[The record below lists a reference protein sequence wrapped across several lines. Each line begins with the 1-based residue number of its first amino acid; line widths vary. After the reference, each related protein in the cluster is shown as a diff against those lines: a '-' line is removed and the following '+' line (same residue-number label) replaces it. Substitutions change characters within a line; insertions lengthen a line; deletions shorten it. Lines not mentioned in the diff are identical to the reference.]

1 MLRARQLRRRDLPA
15 EGRRK
20 EKKTLRLGAFARK
33 KIKYL
38 EEEKSSSLLQL
49 DGLSATANR
58 QSPSK
63 EKRLAR
69 EDAKAQRN

>member
-1 MLRARQLRRRDLPA
+1 
-15 EGRRK
+15 
-20 EKKTLRLGAFARK
+20 LRLGAFARK